1 MVEEHCRAGSAAR
14 DEGCPNIGLCST
26 GCTYRYDLWSALAPS
41 QRRKERGS
49 NPHENPRALPI
60 GSPGTLPHFSY
71 DGPQLG
77 ERMVL
82 VGPRDRDHVYA
93 PRRA

>member
-60 GSPGTLPHFSY
+60 GSRNTAPFLVRWTAAGGE
-71 DGPQLG
+71 DG
-77 ERMVL
+77 
-82 VGPRDRDHVYA
+82 A
-93 PRRA
+93 CWSS